1 MTAGETIFVTG
12 FPGFIASR
20 LVQRLAQ
27 TGGKFLLLVQPAL
40 ASQAQADLQEIAGQA
55 QKPLEDFQLLEG
67 DIRQP
72 DLGLSPFELE
82 TARSEVTLIFHLA
95 ALYDLAVAREPAM
108 LVNVTGTRNVNT
120 LAQSARNLRHYH
132 YISTCYVAGKRRGRI
147 READLK
153 HDAGFRNYYEE
164 TKYLAETEVAAL
176 KADLPITI
184 HRPSVVCGDSV
195 SGETAKFDGI
205 YYLIKYLLKSPAL
218 FSILNIGNR
227 EVKLNLVPVDFVVE
241 SLVALAQDSRAVGKT
256 LQLADP
262 HPLST
267 RELFDVIA
275 EEIRGHGSRMSLPPK
290 LVHFSLMLPF
300 SPTITGLPHSAVPYF
315 FLDQTYDTTEA
326 TALLGPL
333 GINCPAFPAYA
344 DKIIAYADRE
354 RVNRRVDPL

>member
-1 MTAGETIFVTG
+1 MTTRETIFVTG

-27 TGGKFLLLVQPAL
+27 GGGKFLLLVQPAL
-40 ASQAQADLQEIAGQA
+40 ASQARSDLQQIAGRA
-55 QKPLEDFQLLEG
+55 QKPLADFQILEG
-67 DIRQP
+67 DISQP
-72 DLGLSPFELE
+72 DLGLSPRDLE
-82 TARSEVTLIFHLA
+82 IARSEATLIFHLA

-108 LVNVTGTRNVNT
+108 LVNVTGTRNMNT
-120 LAQSARNLRHYH
+120 FAKSAPNLRRYH
-132 YISTCYVAGKRRGRI
+132 YVSTCYVAGKRRGRI
-147 READLK
+147 LETDLR

-164 TKYLAETEVAAL
+164 TKYLAETEVAGL

-205 YYLIKYLLKSPAL
+205 YYLIKYLLKSPSL

-241 SLVALAQDSRAVGKT
+241 SLAALARDSRALGKT
-256 LQLADP
+256 LQHADP
-262 HPLST
+262 NPLST

-275 EEIRGHGSRMSLPPK
+275 EEISGHSSRITLPAP
-290 LVHFSLMLPF
+290 LVHFSLMLPV
-300 SPTITGLPHSAVPYF
+300 SPAITGLPHSAVPYF

-326 TALLGPL
+326 TALLSPL
-333 GINCPAFPAYA
+333 GITCPAFPSYA
-344 DKIIAYADRE
+344 HNIVAFAAAS
-354 RVNRRVDPL
+354 NQ